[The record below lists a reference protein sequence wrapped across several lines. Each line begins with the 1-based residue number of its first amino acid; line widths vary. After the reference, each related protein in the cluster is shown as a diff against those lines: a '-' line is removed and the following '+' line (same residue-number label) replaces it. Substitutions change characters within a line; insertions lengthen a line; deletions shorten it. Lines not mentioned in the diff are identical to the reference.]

1 MDKQNNEFI
10 LQYFENAI
18 EVAKCINKSPKYAR
32 ERIKKTGDKDFTLQE
47 WELINKHI
55 NEVKKQ
61 KSRNNTDINHKIAL
75 LHRQLAEAYEELANQ

>member
-55 NEVKKQ
+55 NELKKQ
-61 KSRNNTDINHKIAL
+61 KSKNL
-75 LHRQLAEAYEELANQ
+75 LKWDYIVILMQLEIILQEIIFA

>member
-10 LQYFENAI
+10 LQYFENAV

-32 ERIKKTGDKDFTLQE
+32 ERIKKKDGKDFNLQE
-47 WELINKHI
+47 WNLINLHI
-55 NEVKKQ
+55 DELKKQ
-61 KSRNNTDINHKIAL
+61 KSINNTEINHKIAM

>member
-10 LQYFENAI
+10 LQYFENAV

-32 ERIKKTGDKDFTLQE
+32 ERIKKTGSKDFTLQE

-55 NEVKKQ
+55 SEVKKQ
-61 KSRNNTDINHKIAL
+61 KSNTL
-75 LHRQLAEAYEELANQ
+75 FLYSFRLERSQPCS